1 MYDWF
6 GFGFN
11 CFVGLFLC
19 CSARFVVGCLGL
31 LCFSFLEFDWLNV
44 DLVWLI
50 LVSCCWLFVMLLAGW
65 LNGRLLFEVYYIL

>member
-31 LCFSFLEFDWLNV
+31 LCFSFLEFDLIKCGFGLVDFDWL
-44 DLVWLI
+44 LV
-50 LVSCCWLFVMLLAGW
+50 VCYVAGW
-65 LNGRLLFEVYYIL
+65 LVEWVAYCLKFTIL